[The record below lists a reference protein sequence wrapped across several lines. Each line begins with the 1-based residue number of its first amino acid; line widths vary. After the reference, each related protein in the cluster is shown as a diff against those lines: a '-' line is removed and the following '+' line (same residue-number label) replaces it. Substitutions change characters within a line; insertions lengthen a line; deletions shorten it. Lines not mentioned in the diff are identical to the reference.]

1 MSQSGPE
8 APLSGTGRILTPIPV
23 LPRLEQGLVIVALLA
38 AAFLPLSDMVG
49 RALGGHYIPGG
60 ADWLQQVVLW
70 LAFLGGLLATREQ
83 KHLTLSTAELFGEG
97 RVRRFGHVM
106 AGGLSAAPVALLA
119 YPPGGVVQA
128 NPTRTKLLSGGLP
141 GWVSQCVMPVA
152 LGLNAVRFAR

>member
-1 MSQSGPE
+1 MTRSGVE
-8 APLSGTGRILTPIPV
+8 APLSGAGRGMSALPV
-23 LPRLEQGLVIVALLA
+23 AHRLEQGLVIVALLA

-106 AGGLSAAPVALLA
+106 AGAVVSTTVTVFVQLARRPDSSLAPCETVVA
-119 YPPGGVVQA
+119 P
-128 NPTRTKLLSGGLP
+128 SG
-141 GWVSQCVMPVA
+141 
-152 LGLNAVRFAR
+152 